1 MQQDEGPANS
11 PTSGTAENSGARG
24 GLFAPL
30 GRMFALPD
38 DPELLKAQYRAFS
51 RQVPLLYVILMMNA
65 WALALTLSPHA
76 PAWLTVHVALLL
88 SAICAARIFFWWHK
102 RHIEPDAE
110 AARAALQRTLR
121 FAVVLSLA
129 YSGWA
134 LSLYGY
140 GTPYTKAH
148 VSFFMA
154 ITLVSCVFCLMYL
167 RAAALI
173 VALIV
178 NTLFVTFFMSTG
190 EPTFIASALNVVLV
204 TIAMLIIVTI
214 NYNHFR
220 QMVEAQTRAVALGE
234 ENFRLA
240 NLDSLTDL
248 PNRRAF
254 FSRLEEMFRAA
265 RANGETFSVGI
276 IDLDGFKPV
285 NDTYGHSV
293 GDQLLREIGERL
305 RRACLTDGTF
315 AARLGGD
322 EFAILVTGEIG
333 GGALTT
339 RGQGLCEALS
349 RPVALPTARVQVSSS
364 IGFARDGAD
373 VPSPT
378 ELMNRAD
385 FALYQSKRLNR
396 GAATVFSDAHKEMIH
411 RESLIEQTLRGADL
425 DLELSVA
432 FQPIVDI
439 RTNRPV
445 AFEALARWQSPYLG
459 TVSPGEFIPIAER
472 TGIISR
478 LTCELL
484 RKALSEAQTWP
495 KGMRLSFNLSARD
508 LMSTDTLL
516 KIAALITRSAFDNS
530 LLDLEITETAF
541 IFDASQVENSLQ
553 FLRDLGCGVAI
564 DDFGTG
570 YSSLS
575 RLHALPLTKLKI
587 DRSFVSSIDTN
598 PASLDIVRSLVHL
611 SRNRKLDCIA
621 EGVETHSEL
630 AELRRL
636 GVAFAQGYLFARPMT
651 ADQVPQ
657 YLATHEGPE
666 RTTAGSA
673 RTS

>member
-1 MQQDEGPANS
+1 MNQEPGLANS
-11 PTSGTAENSGARG
+11 PSPEADGNSGS
-24 GLFAPL
+24 L
-30 GRMFALPD
+30 GRLFEPFRRMFILPD
-38 DPELLKAQYRAFS
+38 NPELLKAQYRAFS

-65 WALALTLSPHA
+65 WALALTLFPHA
-76 PAWLTVHVALLL
+76 PVWLTVDVALLL
-88 SAICAARIFFWWHK
+88 SAICAARIFFWWRK

-110 AARAALQRTLR
+110 AARSALQRTLR
-121 FAVVLSLA
+121 LAVVLSLA
-129 YSGWA
+129 YSVWA

-167 RAAALI
+167 RAAALT

-178 NTLFVTFFMSTG
+178 NTLFVTFFISTG

-240 NLDSLTDL
+240 NLDSLTEL

-254 FSRLEEMFRAA
+254 FSRLEEVFQAA
-265 RANGETFSVGI
+265 REGGETFCVGV

-285 NDTYGHSV
+285 NDTYGHAV
-293 GDQLLREIGERL
+293 GDQLLREIGARL
-305 RRACLTDGTF
+305 WRICTNDCVF
-315 AARLGGD
+315 VARLGGD
-322 EFAILVTGEIG
+322 EFAVLIDGDSSAREL
-333 GGALTT
+333 AA
-339 RGQGLCEALS
+339 RGQSLCETLTH
-349 RPVALPTARVQVSSS
+349 PVNLPSARVQVSSS
-364 IGFARDGAD
+364 IGFARNSAD

-385 FALYQSKRLNR
+385 FALYQSKRMNR

-425 DLELSVA
+425 DKELTVA

-439 RTNRPV
+439 REERPV
-445 AFEALARWQSPYLG
+445 GFEALARWQSPHLG
-459 TVSPGEFIPIAER
+459 PVSPVEFIPIAER

-484 RKALSEAQTWP
+484 RKALAQAETWP
-495 KGMRLSFNLSARD
+495 QGMQLSFNLSARD

-516 KIAALITRSAFDNS
+516 KIAAIISRSGFES
-530 LLDLEITETAF
+530 RLLDLEITETAF
-541 IFDASQVENSLQ
+541 IFDAVQVENSLQ

-587 DRSFVSSIDTN
+587 DRSFVSGIESN
-598 PASLDIVRSLVHL
+598 PASLDIVRSLVNL

-621 EGVETHSEL
+621 EGVETTSEL
-630 AELRRL
+630 AELRGL
-636 GVAFAQGYLFARPMT
+636 GVTFAQGYFFSKPMA
-651 ADQVPQ
+651 ADQVTQ
-657 YLATHEGPE
+657 YLSAHDRPGHTAT
-666 RTTAGSA
+666 GSA
-673 RTS
+673 